1 MATTKKG
8 PTKGSRVL
16 IKLPFGTTKNG
27 TGGKPGKSQLIML
40 KSGVA
45 KELGFK
51 PVVQMPTQKVTFKT
65 AAGSRTVTRLV
76 QGSYRRKSV
85 KLIFE
90 SPKTIAGSTGTYK
103 SVSLPMPSGVVLNDI
118 VQYFHKGAGKSK
130 GVIALVT
137 ADGHRIQ
144 WAFDDTK
151 AGA

>member
-1 MATTKKG
+1 MATTRKG

-16 IKLPFGTTKNG
+16 IKLPFGRTVAPKNG
-27 TGGKPGKSQLIML
+27 KGGKSQLIML
-40 KSGVA
+40 KAGVA
-45 KELGFK
+45 KVLGFK
-51 PVVQMPTQKVTFKT
+51 PVTTMPSQKVTFKT
-65 AAGSRTVTRLV
+65 AAGSRTTTRIS

-90 SPKTIAGSTGTYK
+90 SPKSISGSSGTYK
-103 SVSLPMPSGVVLNDI
+103 TVSLPVPNGVLISDI
-118 VQYFHKGAGKSK
+118 VNYFHKGAGKSK

-137 ADGHRIQ
+137 SDGHRIQ

>member
-1 MATTKKG
+1 MATKRG

-16 IKLPFGTTKNG
+16 VELPFGKTVKGKNG
-27 TGGKPGKSQLIML
+27 KGGKSKLIML
-40 KSGVA
+40 KQGVA

-51 PVVQMPTQKVTFKT
+51 PVTTLPVQTVTMKT
-65 AAGSRTVTRLV
+65 AAGSRTVKRLS

-90 SPKTIAGSTGTYK
+90 SPKTIAGSTGSYK
-103 SVSLPMPSGVVLNDI
+103 TVSLPMPSGVTLNDI

-130 GVIALVT
+130 GVIALISP
-137 ADGHRIQ
+137 DGKRIQ